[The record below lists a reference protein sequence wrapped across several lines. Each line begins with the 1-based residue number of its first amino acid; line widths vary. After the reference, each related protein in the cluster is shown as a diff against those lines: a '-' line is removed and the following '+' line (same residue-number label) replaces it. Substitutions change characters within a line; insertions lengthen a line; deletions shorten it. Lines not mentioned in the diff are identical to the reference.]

1 MKGFASE
8 EDFDELTRLDLQYV
22 IPIKRG
28 SRVVAERLP
37 LNPGCYT
44 DVFTYNDCAIQAFKI
59 EQAGFNVFVFFDAQL
74 YANELADAVAGANKN
89 NEVCDRKVQ
98 MEQKR
103 RNKGKGRLSDKELAK
118 LQPRDL
124 KEVLTQTPEMGT
136 FTLRTN

>member
-1 MKGFASE
+1 M
-8 EDFDELTRLDLQYV
+8 T
-22 IPIKRG
+22 P
-28 SRVVAERLP
+28 
-37 LNPGCYT
+37 
-44 DVFTYNDCAIQAFKI
+44 IQAFKI
-59 EQAGFNVFVFFDAQL
+59 EQDGFNVFVFFDAQL

-136 FTLRTN
+136 FTLRTNRLDLNSQQIYRAYK

>member
-1 MKGFASE
+1 M
-8 EDFDELTRLDLQYV
+8 T
-22 IPIKRG
+22 P
-28 SRVVAERLP
+28 
-37 LNPGCYT
+37 
-44 DVFTYNDCAIQAFKI
+44 IQAFKI
-59 EQAGFNVFVFFDAQL
+59 EQDGFNVFVFFDAQL
-74 YANELADAVAGANKN
+74 YANELADAVARANKN
-89 NEVCDRKVQ
+89 NEGCDRKVQ